1 MFSNIQDAL
10 LFLVLGYGIFRV
22 GWGDGFTLI
31 NTFIILG
38 SLVAI
43 IAMILRRTGYLAE
56 AEKKKKE
63 AMEQKEKNRK

>member
-63 AMEQKEKNRK
+63 AMEQKEKNSK

>member
-10 LFLVLGYGIFRV
+10 LFLVLGYGVFRA

-38 SLVAI
+38 SIVSI

-63 AMEQKEKNRK
+63 AMEQKEKNSK

>member
-38 SLVAI
+38 SIVSI

-63 AMEQKEKNRK
+63 AMEQKEKNSK

>member
-10 LFLVLGYGIFRV
+10 LFLVLGYGVFRA

-63 AMEQKEKNRK
+63 AMEQKEKNSK

>member
-10 LFLVLGYGIFRV
+10 LFLVLVYGAFRA

-38 SLVAI
+38 SIVSI
-43 IAMILRRTGYLAE
+43 IAMILRRSGYLANVDQ
-56 AEKKKKE
+56 KRKE
-63 AMEQKEKNRK
+63 AMEQKEKNSK